1 DHQEEVANLMAR
13 YDFTALPVVDDHGVL
28 LGLVTV
34 DDVVDVVI
42 EEATEDAQ
50 KQGGVVPLEDSYFA
64 TSLREFVWKRGSW
77 LVVLFMGQ
85 LLTATVMRRYDSL
98 LAQTVDL
105 VIFIPLIIATGG
117 NAGSQSSTLV
127 IRGMTL
133 GEISPGDWLRVVAKE
148 ITIGLALGVLLAGLG
163 FLRAFLEDAELDAF
177 ALSSAVATSIVAV
190 VTLASVVGSVLPMAL
205 KRLGFDPAVSST
217 PFIASVV
224 DVMGLMVYFGV
235 ATLILH
241 LAY

>member
-1 DHQEEVANLMAR
+1 MPAPTLLDRMPRTRLVLLAFLMLFVELTLIRWLGANVLYLA
-13 YDFTALPVVDDHGVL
+13 YFSNIVL
-28 LGLVTV
+28 LG
-34 DDVVDVVI
+34 
-42 EEATEDAQ
+42 
-50 KQGGVVPLEDSYFA
+50 SF
-64 TSLREFVWKRGSW
+64 
-77 LVVLFMGQ
+77 
-85 LLTATVMRRYDSL
+85 
-98 LAQTVDL
+98 
-105 VIFIPLIIATGG
+105 
-117 NAGSQSSTLV
+117 
-127 IRGMTL
+127 L
-133 GEISPGDWLRVVAKE
+133 GI
-148 ITIGLALGVLLAGLG
+148 GLG